1 MILVYDGTFEGF
13 LSLVYEVYYEKLKPI
28 KIYKTLPN
36 EIIFE
41 EIKTIETSLI
51 NSIKVLDAI
60 KAKFPKEI
68 LEKILNIFMCDS
80 TEFEM
85 ALLEYIIIGFKEV
98 KQLFN
103 INLESIF
110 YLNNLEKEL
119 FKNVHKMTGFVRFE
133 ELEDGT
139 LYAKVESKFNVLYF
153 LGKHFL
159 KRFNNQNFIIHDLNR
174 RIAFVKINETFS
186 IQEVAF
192 FDEPNYSSN
201 EQKFQKLWK
210 SFFSAVSIKERIN
223 PKLQRQMV
231 PLIYRTYMS
240 EFFDNNDTF
249 KIPFNNIIAHDN
261 T

>member
-13 LSLVYEVYYEKLKPI
+13 LSLVYEVYYKKLKPI

-41 EIKTIETSLI
+41 EILEIETSQDNVL
-51 NSIKVLDAI
+51 KVLNAI
-60 KAKFPKEI
+60 KTKFPKEI

-80 TEFEM
+80 KEFEM
-85 ALLEYIIIGFKEV
+85 ALLEYIIIGFKET

-103 INLESIF
+103 INNSCVF
-110 YLNNLEKEL
+110 YLNSLEKEL
-119 FKNVHKMTGFVRFE
+119 FRNVHKMTGFIRFE
-133 ELEDGT
+133 ELEDAT
-139 LYAKVESKFNVLYF
+139 LYAKVESKFDVVYF

-174 RIAFVKINETFS
+174 KLAFVKMQNDFS
-186 IQEVAF
+186 VQEVAF

-210 SFFSAVSIKERIN
+210 SFFSGVTIKERIN
-223 PKLQRQMV
+223 SKLQQQMV

-240 EFFDNNDTF
+240 EFFDKT
-249 KIPFNNIIAHDN
+249 